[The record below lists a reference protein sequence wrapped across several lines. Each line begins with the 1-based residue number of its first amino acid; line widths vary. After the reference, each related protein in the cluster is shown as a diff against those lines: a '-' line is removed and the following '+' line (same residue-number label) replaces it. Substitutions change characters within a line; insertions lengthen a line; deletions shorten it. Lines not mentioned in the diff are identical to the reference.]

1 MARIKPIK
9 IDRAPVSRGHPAE
22 LAAMLNLGPK
32 TAAWLDA
39 AGIHTRAQVVKLGPI
54 GVCRRLLESGRPVNV
69 LMAYAVE
76 GGLSGTHWNAL
87 PAETKQGLRTEF
99 AKMRADLR
107 RSSPAA

>member
-1 MARIKPIK
+1 MARTRPIK
-9 IDRAPVSRGHPAE
+9 VDREPPPRGRAGE
-22 LAAMLNLGPK
+22 VAALLNLGPK

-39 AGIHTRAQVVKLGPI
+39 AGLHTRAQIVKLGPI

-87 PAETKQGLRTEF
+87 PAETKQWLRTEF
-99 AKMRADLR
+99 ARMRADVQRAR
-107 RSSPAA
+107 R

>member
-1 MARIKPIK
+1 MTRIRPIK
-9 IDRAPVSRGHPAE
+9 VDREPPPRGRAGE
-22 LAAMLNLGPK
+22 VAALLNLGPK

-39 AGIHTRAQVVKLGPI
+39 AGLHTRAQIVKLGPI

-87 PAETKQGLRTEF
+87 PAETKQWLRTEF
-99 AKMRADLR
+99 ARMRADVQRAR
-107 RSSPAA
+107 R

>member
-1 MARIKPIK
+1 MPRPKPIL
-9 IDRAPVSRGHPAE
+9 IDRERAPRGRAGE
-22 LAAMLNLGPK
+22 VAALLNLGPK

-39 AGIHTRAQVVKLGPI
+39 AGIHTRAQIVKLGPI

-87 PAETKQGLRTEF
+87 SAETKQWLRTEF
-99 AKMRADLR
+99 ARMRAEVQR
-107 RSSPAA
+107 RR